1 MSDVKTMGSIAD
13 KLLSYVNTAL
23 VHDTNYQ
30 IAVSML
36 KHYDKLGK
44 MSLSEMA
51 ELCFVSKSAI
61 TRYCHFLGFN
71 DFNEFREA
79 LSQKFDMGED
89 YTKKFQKQ
97 INENSENAIKC
108 YCEDIHSNIEKALG
122 VQNQEKIP
130 EIIKNLH
137 GARRIVFLSHHF
149 LCDIGHYFQS
159 KMMMMG
165 KYVEQFVDYDMQ
177 LESVYTLGKEDLV
190 IVCSIGGSYPARYN
204 SIWNAM
210 KRSGCKQLIVTQ
222 NDGSPYWNNAD
233 YILKCGEF
241 NRNDVGKYAA
251 LAIMDLLVISY
262 YSNVYIKNPRNKD
275 EVS

>member
-30 IAVSML
+30 IAASML
-36 KHYDKLGK
+36 NHYDKLEK
-44 MSLSEMA
+44 MTLSEMA

-71 DFNEFREA
+71 DFSEFRDA
-79 LSQKFDMGED
+79 LEQKFDMGED
-89 YTKKFQKQ
+89 YTKQFQKQ
-97 INENSENAIKC
+97 MHENSKEAIER
-108 YCEDIHSNIEKALG
+108 YCQDIHSNIKKAFDS
-122 VQNQEKIP
+122 QNQEKLP
-130 EIIKNLH
+130 EIIKSLQE
-137 GARRIVFLSHHF
+137 ARRIVFLSHHF

-177 LESVYTLGKEDLV
+177 LESVRTLEKEDLA
-190 IVCSIGGSYPARYN
+190 IICSIGGSYPARYDG
-204 SIWNAM
+204 IWNVM
-210 KRSGCKQLIVTQ
+210 KCSRCRQLVITQ
-222 NDGSPYWNNAD
+222 NEGSPYWNNAD

-251 LAIMDLLVISY
+251 LVIMDLLVMNY
-262 YSNVYIKNPRNKD
+262 YTNVYIK
-275 EVS
+275 